1 MMRSYGLLILPF
13 ALFAGCGG
21 STDSSD
27 TEMVQ
32 PPPAASPEPSGAR
45 DIDPAETDAMLA
57 VLRAD
62 TSSDKRV
69 WLIVS
74 PGSPP
79 TTTLG
84 ATLETVFREGG
95 WQPTTQK
102 LTGMVLKPGPIR
114 ILVGEELEPPAVDTV
129 RRALEAGGLT
139 TETGT
144 GYRAFY
150 EERKRD
156 NPNWAGIPLE
166 AEQPF
171 VVVISPPPVA

>member
-1 MMRSYGLLILPF
+1 MRCYGLFILPF

-27 TEMVQ
+27 TTMVQ
-32 PPPAASPEPSGAR
+32 PPPAASPEPTGAR
-45 DIDPAETDAMLA
+45 DIDAAETDAMLA

-74 PGSPP
+74 PGSLP

-166 AEQPF
+166 VEQPF
-171 VVVISPPPVA
+171 VVVISPPPAA

>member
-1 MMRSYGLLILPF
+1 MM
-13 ALFAGCGG
+13 
-21 STDSSD
+21 
-27 TEMVQ
+27 
-32 PPPAASPEPSGAR
+32 
-45 DIDPAETDAMLA
+45 
-57 VLRAD
+57 
-62 TSSDKRV
+62 
-69 WLIVS
+69 
-74 PGSPP
+74 
-79 TTTLG
+79 
-84 ATLETVFREGG
+84 
-95 WQPTTQK
+95 
-102 LTGMVLKPGPIR
+102 LKPGPIR

-171 VVVISPPPVA
+171 VVVISPPPAA

>member
-1 MMRSYGLLILPF
+1 MRSYGLLILP
-13 ALFAGCGG
+13 LVLLAGCGD
-21 STDSSD
+21 STGSSD
-27 TEMVQ
+27 TAMVA
-32 PPPAASPEPSGAR
+32 PPAAPSPEPSGAR
-45 DIDPAETDAMLA
+45 EIDATETEAMLA

-74 PGSPP
+74 PGSAA
-79 TTTLG
+79 TGTLG
-84 ATLETVFREGG
+84 TTLETVFREGG

-102 LTGMVLKPGPIR
+102 LTGMMLKPGPIR

-171 VVVISPPPVA
+171 VVVISPPPAA

>member
-1 MMRSYGLLILPF
+1 MRSHVVLMLPLVLL
-13 ALFAGCGG
+13 AGCGG
-21 STDSSD
+21 SSDSSD
-27 TEMVQ
+27 TAMVE
-32 PPPAASPEPSGAR
+32 PPPAASPEASDAR
-45 DIDPAETDAMLA
+45 EIDAVETDAMLA
-57 VLRAD
+57 TLRAD

-74 PGSPP
+74 PGSPE
-79 TTTLG
+79 TVTLG
-84 ATLETVFREGG
+84 AALETVFREGG

-102 LTGMVLKPGPIR
+102 LTGMVLKPGPVR

-129 RRALEAGGLT
+129 RRALEAGGLA

-156 NPNWAGIPLE
+156 NPNWAGIPME

-171 VVVISPPPVA
+171 VVVIAPRPAG